1 MHWLLLLLAVG
12 ALAMALMTSSV
23 GLAAVCV
30 LAALLLLVA
39 WVLGWY
45 SARVGAR
52 SRDESAMIDPVE
64 VRRLREQAEARKLAA
79 QASPPPP
86 PNP

>member
-12 ALAMALMTSSV
+12 ALAVALMTSSV

-64 VRRLREQAEARKLAA
+64 VRRLREQAEARRAAA
-79 QASPPPP
+79 QPPSPPGP
-86 PNP
+86 